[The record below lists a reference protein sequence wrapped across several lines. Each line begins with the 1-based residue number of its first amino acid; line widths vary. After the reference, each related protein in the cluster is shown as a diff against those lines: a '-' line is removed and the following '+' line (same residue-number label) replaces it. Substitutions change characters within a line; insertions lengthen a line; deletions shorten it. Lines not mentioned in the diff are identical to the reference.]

1 MTLLV
6 FIAYLIVVC
15 IGYWLD
21 YLNISHLRKHGHVVP
36 AEFEG
41 VVDPA
46 ALAKISDYTVE
57 NSRLG
62 LFESLIDNIVLI
74 VFLFW
79 GALGA
84 YDAWVNTLT
93 RSFLLNGVLF
103 ALILMMAQTVIGIP
117 FSLYRNFR
125 IESKYDFNTMT
136 LKLWFADL
144 LKGLAI
150 GAVITAV
157 VVSAALWLVQASPVL
172 WWLWVWLFFLAFGVF
187 MMYISPYVIEPLF
200 FKFEPVAVEGLEERI
215 RLLMEKAGLKVSRV
229 FQVDASR
236 RSKHSNAYFTG
247 IGKVK
252 RIVLFDTLLRQM
264 TQEEVLSVLAH
275 EVGHWKK
282 KHVLKRI
289 IMTEVLAFLGILA
302 AYRLLQG
309 PGLSNLLLL
318 GDASFFAKVVVLGFL
333 ASIVMFPFTPLFSW
347 MSRKDER
354 ESDRFAREL
363 TGDPAAMASALIKL
377 SKENLSNLHPHP
389 LYAAFYYSHPPVV
402 ERIGEL
408 RRQPPGQQ
416 TTD

>member
-21 YLNISHLRKHGHVVP
+21 YLNIAHLRKHGHVVP

-41 VVDPA
+41 VVNPA

-57 NSRLG
+57 NSQLG
-62 LFESLIDNIVLI
+62 LFESLIDNIALI

-93 RSFLLNGVLF
+93 RSFLMNGVLF
-103 ALILMMAQTVIGIP
+103 FLLLMVAQTVLGIP

-136 LKLWFADL
+136 LKLWFTDQ

-150 GAVITAV
+150 GAVISTIIV
-157 VVSAALWLVQASPVL
+157 LAALWLIQASPGM
-172 WWLWVWLFFLAFGVF
+172 WWFWVWLFFLIFGVF

-264 TQEEVLSVLAH
+264 TQDEVLSVLAH

-289 IMTEVLAFLGILA
+289 IMTEVLAFIGILA
-302 AYRLLQG
+302 AYWLLKG

-333 ASIVMFPFTPLFSW
+333 ASIVMFPFTPFFSW
-347 MSRKDER
+347 LSRKDER
-354 ESDRFAREL
+354 ESDRFASEL
-363 TGDPAAMASALIKL
+363 TGNPAAMASALIKL

-402 ERIGEL
+402 ERIRSLKSETSVS
-408 RRQPPGQQ
+408 R
-416 TTD
+416 